1 MSITRKA
8 SNTRRRIPL
17 IASLVLALTAAAFP
31 LVGAAQT
38 AEAATAD
45 LGTRQIVL
53 PATDSAW
60 TTERSPDAV
69 QKHDYLSATKSAD
82 TTFLKF
88 AGDALEGRR
97 VTSASLELRVRST
110 TATKPGL
117 MAYSAADTWS
127 SSTLAF
133 ANKPGRG
140 AVASDESATAVAGQ
154 TIRIPLKLEAIPA
167 SGSFALSLN
176 YVEGGIRL
184 LMERSGEH
192 APKIVVST
200 DAASANQPE
209 VPVAKPSGTPR
220 VFAHYFVPYPLSID
234 NKAPASDY
242 YARNYL
248 SPSGENGKFAAQ
260 GGLLRD
266 RPLSPAP
273 QTASDWRVRN
283 MATEVRQ
290 AKSAGIDGFTLNLM
304 SSSGQ
309 NWDAGI
315 NMMKAAGSVGDFVIV
330 PMVDGSSG
338 FVKNSPA
345 QAAKLLNQL
354 YRSGPA
360 YKVNGS
366 YLLSSFKAE
375 GVSVSWWTQVIEALE
390 KTYGLPISFQAVFL
404 NASDAN
410 MKAYAPIAD
419 GYGNWGA
426 RTERNSLAR
435 PNYAAKAAAYGKT
448 WMEPIAVQ
456 DVRFNA
462 SNWAES
468 NNTATVR
475 TQWQRAIE
483 DKVDYVQLVT
493 WNDYSESTQIA
504 PSQAHG
510 DSFLDLTR
518 YYTSW
523 FENGKA
529 PALTADE
536 IVLTHRKHFV
546 GAKPSLSHQLMGAPT
561 LDGTSTPARD
571 TVEAVVWLTSP
582 ATVKITVGGKT
593 TTVAAPAGMSVHTVP
608 LGIGTVSA
616 SVERSGTVTA
626 KLASP
631 YTVVQTP
638 PVQDLQY
645 YATSTW

>member
-1 MSITRKA
+1 M
-8 SNTRRRIPL
+8 
-17 IASLVLALTAAAFP
+17 IATLVLALTAAAFP
-31 LVGAAQT
+31 AAGVAQS
-38 AEAATAD
+38 AEAAAPVPTTQEVVLTAVD
-45 LGTRQIVL
+45 TAW
-53 PATDSAW
+53 ATD
-60 TTERSPDAV
+60 RSLNTV

-88 AGDALEGRR
+88 SGDALKGRQ
-97 VTSASLELRVRST
+97 VTSASLDLRVRST

-117 MAYSAADTWS
+117 MAYNSSSNWS
-127 SSTLAF
+127 SSTLTW
-133 ANKPGRG
+133 ANKPSRG
-140 AVASDESATAVAGQ
+140 AVASGQSTTAVAGQ
-154 TIRIPLKLEAIPA
+154 TVRIPLKIESVPT
-167 SGSFALSLN
+167 SGVFALNLN
-176 YVEGGIRL
+176 YLEGGIRL
-184 LMERSGEH
+184 LMERSGEY
-192 APKIVVST
+192 APKIVVT
-200 DAASANQPE
+200 TTASGATEAPDTPSGNETKPE
-209 VPVAKPSGTPR
+209 APAAKPSGTPR

-234 NKAPASDY
+234 NKTADSDY
-242 YARNYL
+242 YANNYL
-248 SPSGENGKFAAQ
+248 NPIGENGKFAAQ

-290 AKSAGIDGFTLNLM
+290 AQSAGIDGFTLNLM

-309 NWDAGI
+309 NWEAGI
-315 NMMKAAGSVGDFVIV
+315 NMMKAAGSVGGFVVI

-338 FVKNSPA
+338 FVKNTPA
-345 QAAKLLNQL
+345 QAAALLNQL

-375 GVSVSWWTQVIEALE
+375 GASVSWWTQVIEALE

-435 PNYAAKAAAYGKT
+435 PNYDAKAASYGKT

-536 IVLTHRKHFV
+536 IVLTHRKQFV

-582 ATVKITVGGKT
+582 ATVKITVAGKT

-608 LGIGTVSA
+608 LGIGAVSA
-616 SVERSGTVTA
+616 SVERSGAVTA